1 MNAFDPGRIR
11 ADFPILS
18 ERPYGKPLIYFDNA
32 ASSQKPKSVI
42 DAITE
47 YYSHSNA
54 NIHRGVHYLSQK
66 ASEAYDAVRVALK
79 DFLNAPSEDEIVFVR
94 GTTEAVNLVAATFG
108 RTHVQAGDEVLIS
121 AMEHHS
127 NIVPWQMLCEEKGAK
142 LRVIPIDDHGQLR
155 LDQVDNLIT
164 ERTRIVSL
172 VHVSNSLGTINPVKE
187 VIRLA
192 HAKGVPVFVDGA
204 QSTAHFQVDVQDLD
218 ADFFAFSG
226 HKILGPTGI
235 GVLYG
240 KRALLESMPPYQGGG
255 EMIRSVSF
263 ERTTYNDIPLRFEA
277 GTPNIAGVIALGEAL
292 RYWES
297 IDRNAAVQWENT
309 LLAHATVA
317 LQGISGV
324 QLIGTAAEKASVLS
338 FVIDEVNALDAGMY
352 LDTKGIAVRTGHHCT
367 EPVMHRFGIPGTIRA
382 SFMFYNT
389 LEEIDEFVNHLHG
402 AIRLLRP
409 LNA

>member
-297 IDRNAAVQWENT
+297 IDRDTAVQWENT

>member
-79 DFLNAPSEDEIVFVR
+79 DFLNAPSEDEILFVR

-409 LNA
+409 LKA

>member
-1 MNAFDPGRIR
+1 ARIR

-18 ERPYGKPLIYFDNA
+18 ERPYGKSLIYFDNA
-32 ASSQKPKSVI
+32 ASSQKPKAVI
-42 DAITE
+42 DAITD

-79 DFLNAPSEDEIVFVR
+79 GFLNASSEDEIVFVR

-108 RTHVQAGDEVLIS
+108 RTNVQAGDEVLIS

-127 NIVPWQMLCEEKGAK
+127 NIVPWQMLCEEKGAN
-142 LRVIPIDDHGQLR
+142 LRVIPMDDDGQLR

-164 ERTRIVSL
+164 DRTRIVSL

-204 QSTAHFQVDVQDLD
+204 QSTAHFQIDVQELD

-240 KRALLESMPPYQGGG
+240 KRALLERMPPYQGGG

-263 ERTTYNDIPLRFEA
+263 ERTTYNDSPLRFEA

-309 LLAHATVA
+309 LLAHATTA
-317 LQGISGV
+317 LQDVPGV
-324 QLIGTAAEKASVLS
+324 RLIGTAADKASVLS

-382 SFMFYNT
+382 SFMFYNS
-389 LEEIDEFVNHLHG
+389 LEEVEEFVNHLHG

-409 LNA
+409 VNA

>member
-32 ASSQKPKSVI
+32 ASSQKPKAVI

-172 VHVSNSLGTINPVKE
+172 VHVSNSLGTVNPVKE

-204 QSTAHFQVDVQDLD
+204 QSTAHFQIDVQDLD

-240 KRALLESMPPYQGGG
+240 KRALLERMPPYQGGG

-297 IDRNAAVQWENT
+297 IDRNAALDWEHT
-309 LLAHATVA
+309 LLTHGTTA
-317 LQGISGV
+317 LQNIPGV
-324 QLIGTAAEKASVLS
+324 RLIGTAEEKASVLS
-338 FVIDEVNALDAGMY
+338 FVIEEVNALDAGMY

-389 LEEIDEFVNHLHG
+389 LEEIDEFANHLQG

-409 LNA
+409 VNA